1 MSTNDKLKKITVPA
15 IRQMKK
21 NGEKI
26 SALTAYD
33 HLMARMLDEAGLDII
48 LVGDSVG
55 MVMTGFETTIP
66 VTMDMMLYHTAA
78 VRRGV
83 QRALLVADMPFMSYQ
98 VNADTAVR
106 NAGRFLQEAGAE
118 AVKLEGG
125 EAVSEAVH
133 RLVSYG
139 IPVMGHLGLTPQSI
153 NQFGGYIVVGKED
166 KTADLL
172 LTNAMI
178 LEQAGIFALVLEK
191 IPAVLA
197 KEITRKLKIP
207 TIGIGAG
214 KYCDG
219 QVLVTYDM
227 LGMFERF
234 QPKFARRYANLA
246 EVMRTAFTQY
256 HKDVKSGLFPN
267 DDESY

>member
-1 MSTNDKLKKITVPA
+1 MSSDNKVKKITVPA
-15 IRQMKK
+15 IMQMKK
-21 NGEKI
+21 DHEKI

-33 HLMARMLDEAGLDII
+33 HLMASILDEAGLDII
-48 LVGDSVG
+48 LVGDSAG
-55 MVMTGFETTIP
+55 MVLAGFESTIP

-78 VRRGV
+78 VKRGV

-98 VNADTAVR
+98 VSMETAVF
-106 NAGRFLQEAGAE
+106 NAGRFLQVGGAE

-125 EAVSEAVH
+125 EAVAETV
-133 RLVSYG
+133 RKLVGFG

-153 NQFGGYIVVGKED
+153 NQFGGYIVIGKED
-166 KTADLL
+166 KAANLL
-172 LTNAMI
+172 LKNSQI
-178 LEQAGIFALVLEK
+178 LEQAGVFALVLEK
-191 IPAVLA
+191 IPALVA
-197 KEITRKLKIP
+197 KEITAKLKIP

-246 EVMRTAFTQY
+246 EAMRTAFTQY
-256 HKDVKSGLFPN
+256 NQDVKSGHFP
-267 DDESY
+267 DDSESY

>member
-1 MSTNDKLKKITVPA
+1 MSANNEIKKVTVPA
-15 IRQMKK
+15 ILKMKQER
-21 NGEKI
+21 EKI
-26 SALTAYD
+26 TVLTAYD
-33 HLMARMLDEAGLDII
+33 QPMARMLDDAGLDII
-48 LVGDSVG
+48 LVGDSAG
-55 MVMTGFETTIP
+55 MVIAGFESTLP

-83 QRALLVADMPFMSYQ
+83 RRALLVADMPFLSFQ
-98 VNADTAVR
+98 TGVDKAVY

-125 EAVSEAVH
+125 AAVAETVRKMAG
-133 RLVSYG
+133 YG

-153 NQFGGYIVVGKED
+153 NQFGGYGVVGKEN
-166 KTADLL
+166 KTANMLM
-172 LTNAMI
+172 TNALI

-191 IPAVLA
+191 IPATLA
-197 KEITRKLKIP
+197 KKITNKLKIP

-219 QVLVTYDM
+219 QVLVTHDM

-234 QPKFARRYANLA
+234 QPKFARRYVNLA
-246 EVMRTAFTQY
+246 QEMRGAFEKYRQ
-256 HKDVKSGLFPN
+256 DVKTGLFPN

>member
-1 MSTNDKLKKITVPA
+1 MSADNKTKKVTVPA
-15 IRQMKK
+15 IMQMKK
-21 NGEKI
+21 DKVKI
-26 SALTAYD
+26 TVLTAYD
-33 HLMARMLDEAGLDII
+33 RLMARMLDEAGLDII

-55 MVMTGFETTIP
+55 MVLAGFESTIP

-78 VRRGV
+78 VKRGV
-83 QRALLVADMPFMSYQ
+83 QRALLVADMPFLSYQ
-98 VNADTAVR
+98 INIETAVR
-106 NAGRFLQEAGAE
+106 NAGRLLQEAGAE
-118 AVKLEGG
+118 AVKVEGG
-125 EAVSEAVH
+125 DAVAETIH
-133 RLVSYG
+133 KLVSYG

-166 KTADLL
+166 KTANLL
-172 LTNAMI
+172 LKNSKI

-191 IPAVLA
+191 IPAALA

-227 LGMFERF
+227 LGMFEQF
-234 QPKFARRYANLA
+234 QPKFARRYVNLA
-246 EVMRTAFTQY
+246 EVMRTAFAQY
-256 HKDVKSGLFPN
+256 NKDVKSGLFPDN
-267 DDESY
+267 NESY

>member
-1 MSTNDKLKKITVPA
+1 MPVNNIIKKITVPA
-15 IRQMKK
+15 IVQMKQ
-21 NGEKI
+21 NREKI
-26 SALTAYD
+26 TVLTAYD
-33 HLMARMLDEAGLDII
+33 HLMARMLDDAGLDII
-48 LVGDSVG
+48 LVGDSAG
-55 MVMTGFETTIP
+55 MVIAGFESTLP
-66 VTMDMMLYHTAA
+66 VTMDMMLYHVAA

-83 QRALLVADMPFMSYQ
+83 QRALLVADMPFLSFQ
-98 VNADTAVR
+98 AGIENAVY

-125 EAVSEAVH
+125 EAVAETV
-133 RLVSYG
+133 RKLVGYG

-153 NQFGGYIVVGKED
+153 NQFGGYGLIGKED
-166 KTADLL
+166 KTAKALMID
-172 LTNAMI
+172 AQI

-191 IPAVLA
+191 IPALLA
-197 KEITRKLKIP
+197 KKITNKLKIP

-219 QVLVTYDM
+219 QVLVTHDM

-246 EVMRTAFTQY
+246 EVMRHAFEKYKQ
-256 HKDVKSGLFPN
+256 DVKAGQFPN